1 MDNYNN
7 RVSWAL
13 DQSLIKAAALS
24 HEYVTLEHLLYV
36 LMDEQ
41 DVLEL
46 LGKMGCSH
54 ANIIRDLEENLA
66 QRDDIT
72 VEKLDGMGPRQTL
85 ALDRVFNRAVT
96 QVIFTGRKQMFCKDL
111 IVSLL
116 SETSSHAAY
125 ILKKNGA
132 SRDKVVKIIEK
143 DFYDAFAN
151 SINRGMPRGMAGGPD
166 SQGQIKFEDFCENL
180 NISASEGKID
190 PVIGR
195 SEEILEISE
204 VLARRK
210 KNNVIIVGEPGVG
223 KTAIAEG
230 LARNIVNDECPD
242 MLKDKIVY
250 SLDVTAMVAGTKYRG
265 EFEERAKIVFEQLS
279 EKDNVILFIDEI
291 HMIMGAGSAGG
302 SNIDIANL
310 LKPLLA
316 GGKLLCMGA
325 TTSEEY
331 RENFEK
337 DRALQRRFQKVVIEQ
352 PSKEDTKLIVKG
364 LKKYYEEFH
373 GNEYDDDALDY
384 AVDLAERYMHGK
396 YNPDR
401 AIDIIDV
408 AGARTK
414 LHKSTGKIDRGAVE
428 QAVSKITRI
437 PLDMIDA
444 KENTNYANLEHNIR
458 QKLFGQNKAIST
470 LVESILVAKSGM
482 RPTNKPI
489 GSFLFVGPTGT
500 GKTELCRQL
509 ANNLDVTLRKY
520 DMSEYM
526 EQHSVSKLIGAPPGY
541 VGHAE
546 GGAGSGKLINDVE
559 ETPNCIILLDEVE
572 KAHPSV
578 MNLLLQVMDDGRL
591 TSSTGKVADF
601 SNAIVIMTSNLGAS
615 QKSKMAIGFSNDND
629 DASLQAVKKFFSPE
643 FRNRL
648 DAMVEFVALQREHI
662 DMIVDKS
669 INELNEMMTDK
680 GVVIELT
687 LGAKSWMRE
696 RGYIPDMGARPLQR
710 VINDYIKKPLSK
722 EILFGQLI
730 NGGKV
735 TVRVANDKLE
745 FTYG

>member
-1 MDNYNN
+1 MSNN
-7 RVSWAL
+7 QPDRVNL
-13 DQSLIKAAALS
+13 SLERAVQKATELS
-24 HEYVTLEHLLYV
+24 HEYVTLEHLLYAII
-36 LMDEQ
+36 EER

-46 LGKMGCSH
+46 LSKMEV
-54 ANIIRDLEENLA
+54 NLPEVLIELEEYLSE
-66 QRDDIT
+66 REDIT
-72 VEKLDGMGPRQTL
+72 VHGSGLAPRQTL
-85 ALDRVFNRAVT
+85 SIDRVFNRAVT
-96 QVIFTGRKQMFCKDL
+96 QVIFSGRSKLHCQDIL
-111 IVSLL
+111 VSLL
-116 SETSSHAAY
+116 SETSSMAY
-125 ILKKNGA
+125 HILRKNGGNRSKA
-132 SRDKVVKIIEK
+132 VEIIQR
-143 DFYDAFAN
+143 DFYKQSGTGSQVA
-151 SINRGMPRGMAGGPD
+151 
-166 SQGQIKFEDFCENL
+166 QGQGTSEKVKFEDFCENL
-180 NISASEGKID
+180 NKSAAEGKID

-195 SEEILEISE
+195 TNELVELTE

-230 LARNIVNDECPD
+230 LALNIINDECPD
-242 MLKDKIVY
+242 ILKGKIVY
-250 SLDVTAMVAGTKYRG
+250 SLDVTSLVAGTKYRG
-265 EFEERAKIVFEQLS
+265 EFEERAKEIFGQL
-279 EKDNVILFIDEI
+279 EKKDDVILFIDEI

-316 GGKLLCMGA
+316 GGKLLVIGA

-337 DRALQRRFQKVVIEQ
+337 DRALQRRFQKVVVEQ

-373 GNEYDDDALDY
+373 GLEYDEDAMDL

-401 AIDIIDV
+401 AIDVIDV
-408 AGARTK
+408 AGARNK
-414 LHKSTGKIDRGAVE
+414 LHKIEGKIGRNAIE
-428 QAVSKITRI
+428 AAVSKITRI
-437 PLDMIDA
+437 PMDMIDA
-444 KENTNYANLEHNIR
+444 KENANFSSLETNIKS
-458 QKLFGQNKAIST
+458 KLFGQDKAVGA

-509 ANNLDVTLRKY
+509 AANLDVTLRKY

-526 EQHSVSKLIGAPPGY
+526 ESHSVSKLIGAPPGY

-546 GGAGSGKLINDVE
+546 GGAGAGKLINDVE
-559 ETPNCIILLDEVE
+559 ETPNCIVLLDEVE

-591 TSSTGKVADF
+591 TSSTGKTADF
-601 SNAIVIMTSNLGAS
+601 SNVILVMTSNLGAA
-615 QKSKMAIGFSNDND
+615 QKSKRAIGFSNDHD
-629 DASLQAVKKFFSPE
+629 DASMQAVNKFFSPE

-669 INELNEMMTDK
+669 INELNEMLADK
-680 GVVIELT
+680 NVRIELSPE
-687 LGAKSWMRE
+687 AKVWMRE
-696 RGYIPDMGARPLQR
+696 KGYIPDMGARPLQR
-710 VINDYIKKPLSK
+710 VINDNIKKPLSK
-722 EILFGQLI
+722 EILFGALI
-730 NGGKV
+730 DGGIARVEIVDDTV
-735 TVRVANDKLE
+735 TFSYV
-745 FTYG
+745 